1 MNSFVVKSPSDLS
14 DHCLISINIQCENK
28 SFNVEEETLWSLP
41 GTFKWSDQNDDLYID
56 SLIGPD
62 NSENILFLNKL
73 LDDDSFNDTYL
84 LVDKTNDIYIQA
96 AKNRYILIATAWL
109 NGPKR
114 GMRHLWKVLYG
125 NCSFHFD
132 PLTNMAVIG
141 NSCFLL
147 VDFLFTFCFCILQ
160 LK

>member
-1 MNSFVVKSPSDLS
+1 MFTNIAIARQNRYTNSFVVKSPSDLS

-28 SFNVEEETLWSLP
+28 SSNVEEGTLWSLP

-96 AKNRYILIATAWL
+96 AKNLFILIAIYRNKT
-109 NGPKR
+109 
-114 GMRHLWKVLYG
+114 
-125 NCSFHFD
+125 
-132 PLTNMAVIG
+132 
-141 NSCFLL
+141 
-147 VDFLFTFCFCILQ
+147 
-160 LK
+160 